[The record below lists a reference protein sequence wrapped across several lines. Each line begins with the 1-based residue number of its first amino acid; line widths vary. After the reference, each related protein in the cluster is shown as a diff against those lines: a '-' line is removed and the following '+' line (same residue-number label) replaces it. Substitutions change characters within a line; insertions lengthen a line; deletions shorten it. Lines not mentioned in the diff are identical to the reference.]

1 MSKLQTIK
9 FPLQN
14 RSHLQTS
21 RFADG
26 KYRQATVA
34 TIVPLRKF
42 CRFLRKKWL
51 AAAWANSKTNLRP
64 PGRDFR
70 CRWLT
75 SLFIKQI
82 KIDIC
87 TFPYCKY
94 SSFMSGCVWLCQ
106 CFCSIR
112 EHGFLFESTKKEKHD
127 VFITGFTK
135 WSVLQQS
142 RSNNYNATEI
152 AVVL

>member
-42 CRFLRKKWL
+42 CRFCTQEVIGSGLGKFENKP
-51 AAAWANSKTNLRP
+51 KTTWSRFPVSVINFFVYKT
-64 PGRDFR
+64 D
-70 CRWLT
+70 
-75 SLFIKQI
+75 

-112 EHGFLFESTKKEKHD
+112 EHGFLFESTKREKHD

-135 WSVLQQS
+135 WSVLQLS